1 MENILSYDTNTLIR
15 DLFGIMSEVLA
26 NRDYPTYEHTIRVA
40 KIAKYLG
47 QAFSLPGEEIEILEL
62 AGLVHDIGK
71 TAIPDDILL
80 KPDLFNDQDRRIM
93 EFHPLI
99 GAKFFAPRLQDDR
112 ITNIV
117 LRHHERLDGSGYPY
131 GLVDDEICLLTRI
144 TAVADVFEALTAKR
158 PYKKALS
165 PANAIK
171 ILEHEAAHHR
181 LDEEVVE
188 VLKTIDNDL
197 VMGEVPLYPTA
208 GFMEE
213 IEHFRRDTFF
223 RDTLS
228 ELFNY
233 RYLLVLDDMNFLG
246 EGPEKGYEL
255 MLINFH
261 NFNHFQAEIG
271 FIIANQVHDE
281 IGQNLREMVIGSQ
294 ERRQQYEGSIMLF
307 RKNCDYMIY
316 AECDSEEV
324 LTPFIQQIRSQLE
337 TSNEEW
343 GLEAQ
348 CFRLWFNRDTAME
361 EAFTRVFN
369 LEAGEIESCKR

>member
-15 DLFGIMSEVLA
+15 DLFGIMGEVLA
-26 NRDYPTYEHTIRVA
+26 NRDYPTYKHTIRVA
-40 KIAKYLG
+40 KIAKQIG
-47 QAFSLPGEEIEILEL
+47 AAISLPEEEIEILEL

-80 KPDLFNDQDRRIM
+80 KPDIFNEQDRRIM

-112 ITNIV
+112 ITNII

-131 GLVDDEICLLTRI
+131 GLVDRQICLLTRI

-158 PYKKALS
+158 PYKKAIT
-165 PANAIK
+165 PKDAIK
-171 ILEHEAAHHR
+171 ILEYEAAHNR
-181 LDEEVVE
+181 MDGQVVD
-188 VLKTIDNDL
+188 VLKSIDNDL

-233 RYLLVLDDMNFLG
+233 RYLLVLDDLGILG

-281 IGQNLREMVIGSQ
+281 IGQNLREMVIANQ
-294 ERRQQYEGSIMLF
+294 QRRQQYEGSVMLF
-307 RKNCDYMIY
+307 RKNCDYMVY
-316 AECDSEEV
+316 AECDGEES
-324 LTPFIQQIRSQLE
+324 LKPFIQQIRHQLE
-337 TSNEEW
+337 TTNGEW
-343 GLEAQ
+343 GIEAQ
-348 CFRLWFNRDTAME
+348 CFRLWFPKKTPME
-361 EAFTRVFN
+361 EAFTHVFN